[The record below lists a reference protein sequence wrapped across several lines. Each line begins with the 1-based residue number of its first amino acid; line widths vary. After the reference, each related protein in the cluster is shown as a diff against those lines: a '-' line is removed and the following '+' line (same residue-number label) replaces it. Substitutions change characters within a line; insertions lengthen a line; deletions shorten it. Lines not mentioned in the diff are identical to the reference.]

1 MRERERTHPAL
12 VARTMDAALMSPIE
26 GKLCCFVPK
35 DARSFA
41 QKGTEK
47 PLFISLSQAS
57 AQPVRALAS

>member
-1 MRERERTHPAL
+1 
-12 VARTMDAALMSPIE
+12 MSPIE